1 MTFSQEEFRYV
12 PANQESMLLFT
23 NKIVIVVRN
32 DLAHWQELNVTAFLI
47 SGIIGA
53 HPEIIGE
60 PYIDQ
65 NGNK

>member
-1 MTFSQEEFRYV
+1 
-12 PANQESMLLFT
+12 MLLLT

-32 DLAHWQELNVTAFLI
+32 DLTHSQELNVTAFLT
-47 SGIIGA
+47 SDIIGA

-60 PYIDQ
+60 PYIDR